1 LAQLTQ
7 IPQLI
12 PTAKPLW
19 NHMIY
24 VHWAFALGALLA
36 TTITLQH

>member
-1 LAQLTQ
+1 LAQLPQ

-19 NHMIY
+19 NYMIY
-24 VHWAFALGALLA
+24 VHWAFTLGALLA
-36 TTITLQH
+36 TAITLQY